1 MEKEVNRL
9 VKAIRTIDAAEL
21 VEELSLVQAERGR
34 VKAQL
39 AEASKLTAP
48 VDVDAEAERIAD
60 GLWEVGQH
68 LNDGDP
74 ATVREV
80 LRQFVSRITC
90 RWERYGKKRV
100 RSRLIG
106 GTVHLR
112 SQTPFSRDSSV
123 FPVVA
128 QAS

>member
-21 VEELSLVQAERGR
+21 VEELTLVQTERGR

-39 AEASKLTAP
+39 IEASKHTDP
-48 VDVDAEAERIAD
+48 VDLDAEAERIAD
-60 GLWEVGQH
+60 GLWEIGQH

-74 ATVREV
+74 AIVREV
-80 LRQFVSRITC
+80 LHQFVSRITC
-90 RWERYGKKRV
+90 RWERKRT

-106 GTVHLR
+106 GTIELR
-112 SQTPFSRDSSV
+112 AQTPFSDFGV
-123 FPVVA
+123 LT